1 MIYSGISMA
10 IFPWLK
16 LPDNQVAISSLY
28 GHVSLVRSC
37 SSGAPKAT
45 MVITHEISSRGQR
58 IPSGFNTN
66 GGSPPSHHGPVEQY
80 ASSWVIHDDWMI
92 WGIHFR
98 KPSSTAI
105 LDHFPAGFPM
115 GFPHRFPHRPS
126 DRTLLQRAPLAL
138 GLWHSGENAR
148 SFQGIRID
156 HMGGLK
162 SISVASPPKYPC
174 KMMIVHSFL
183 YVYQRQ
189 WKILVNIIIH
199 KSLPQKPW
207 WM

>member
-1 MIYSGISMA
+1 MA
-10 IFPWLK
+10 YWECHPPWKLSHQKMLLLSRWFTRVFLWPWLPWLK
-16 LPDNQVAISSLY
+16 LPDHQVAISSLY

-45 MVITHEISSRGQR
+45 MVITHEMSSRGQR
-58 IPSGFNTN
+58 IPSGFSTN

-105 LDHFPAGFPM
+105 LDHFPAFPM

-162 SISVASPPKYPC
+162 SISVAS
-174 KMMIVHSFL
+174 
-183 YVYQRQ
+183 
-189 WKILVNIIIH
+189 N
-199 KSLPQKPW
+199 KP
-207 WM
+207 